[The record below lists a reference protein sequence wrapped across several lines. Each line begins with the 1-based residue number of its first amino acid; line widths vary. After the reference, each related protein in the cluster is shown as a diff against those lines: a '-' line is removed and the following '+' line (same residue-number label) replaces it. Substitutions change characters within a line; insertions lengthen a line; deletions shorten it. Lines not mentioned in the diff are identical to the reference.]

1 MVEER
6 DASKKIV
13 KRYPLAAKMG
23 RNAFDCKPDF
33 PSTRNS
39 KVCEKAYKLVASLQC
54 ARDLCE
60 EYLAARV
67 WPLKKG

>member
-23 RNAFDCKPDF
+23 KMFFDCKPDF
-33 PSTRNS
+33 PSTKNS
-39 KVCEKAYKLVASLQC
+39 SICEKGL
-54 ARDLCE
+54 
-60 EYLAARV
+60 
-67 WPLKKG
+67 